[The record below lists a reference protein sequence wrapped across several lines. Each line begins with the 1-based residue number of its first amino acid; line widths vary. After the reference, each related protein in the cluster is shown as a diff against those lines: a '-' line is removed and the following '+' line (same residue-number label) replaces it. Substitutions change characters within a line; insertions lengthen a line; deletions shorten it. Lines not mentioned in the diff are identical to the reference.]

1 MKRKTKNILTII
13 SGSLLLAAF
22 LSYLIIPGAWVQD
35 AFLILASFI
44 AGVPIAIKAFQ
55 ALRMKAFSIDLLVT
69 IAVVGAMIIGEYTEA
84 AVVTFLFLFGDY
96 LEGRTL
102 QKTRASLKSLIDMA
116 PLEAMVMK
124 NGNRITIPADEV
136 GVGDL
141 VIVQPGGR
149 IPVDGK
155 VVSGQSLIN
164 EASITG
170 ESVPVT
176 KRTGDQVFSS
186 TISDNGYLEVV
197 AEKVGDDTTFSKIIE
212 LVEEAQE
219 TKATTQKFMERFASY
234 YTPGIILLSV
244 LVWAITQNVHLALTF
259 LVIACPGALVI
270 SVPVS
275 IVSGIGNGAKNGI
288 LIKGGDKME
297 NMAKVNAI
305 VFDKTGTLTK
315 GKPKVTDI
323 KAFGISEDELL
334 TLAAQVELTSEH
346 HLGKTI
352 VKKAWD
358 KGLDLLTKPSE
369 VDIMKGHG
377 LRAVVDSKSIY
388 IGNKT
393 GAEKLGL
400 SVDSLIGNYLLKQQE
415 KGNTAVLVTMDEK
428 VVGIISI
435 ADQIRDEAAA
445 ALTALR
451 ETGIDHMVMLTG
463 DNKSV
468 ADKVAAQ
475 LGIDRVFA
483 GLLPEDKVEKVT
495 ACKETGINLAM
506 VGDGINDAPA
516 IATADVGIA
525 MGGTATDLTM
535 QTADVILMSDKLDKL
550 PYAIRLA
557 KATVRNMKQNTYF
570 ALITVALLLLGVLTN
585 NIHLASGMLIHELS
599 VILVILNAV
608 RLVRFPNFNF
618 SLKGLKIPGN
628 KEKKILEN
636 EVAYS
641 GCGA

>member
-22 LSYLIIPGAWVQD
+22 LSYLMISGAWVQD
-35 AFLILASFI
+35 VFLILASLI

-102 QKTRASLKSLIDMA
+102 QKTRASLKSLIDMT
-116 PLEAMVMK
+116 PLEAMVMRK
-124 NGNRITIPADEV
+124 GNRITIPADEV
-136 GVGDL
+136 AVGDL

-149 IPVDGK
+149 IPVDGE

-176 KRTGDQVFSS
+176 KRSGDQVFSS
-186 TISDNGYLEVV
+186 TIADNGYLEIL
-197 AEKVGDDTTFSKIIE
+197 AQKVGDDTTFSKIIE

-219 TKATTQKFMERFASY
+219 TKAKTQKFMERFASY

-275 IVSGIGNGAKNGI
+275 IVAGIGNGAKNGI
-288 LIKGGDKME
+288 LIKGGDKIE
-297 NMAKVNAI
+297 NLAKVNAI

-315 GKPKVTDI
+315 GKPEVTDI

-334 TLAAQVELTSEH
+334 TLAARAELASEH
-346 HLGKTI
+346 HLGKAI
-352 VKKAWD
+352 VKKAMD

-377 LRAVVDSKSIY
+377 LQAVLDSKPIY
-388 IGNKT
+388 IGNKS
-393 GAEKLGL
+393 GAEKLGI
-400 SVDSLIGNYLLKQQE
+400 SVDSFINNYLLQQQE

-435 ADQIRDEAAA
+435 ADQVRDEAAA
-445 ALTALR
+445 SLKALR
-451 ETGIDHMVMLTG
+451 ANGIDHMVMLTG
-463 DNKSV
+463 DNNSV
-468 ADKVAAQ
+468 AERVAAQ

-495 ACKETGINLAM
+495 ACKEAGIKLAM

-535 QTADVILMSDKLDKL
+535 QTADIILMSDKLDKL

-570 ALITVALLLLGVLTN
+570 ALITVALLLVGVLSN

-608 RLVRFPNFNF
+608 RLVRFPRYNF
-618 SLKGLKIPGN
+618 SFGGLKIPG
-628 KEKKILEN
+628 KKVKIILED
-636 EVAYS
+636 EVTYS